1 LTGVKPIVCD
11 DHAGLKAARRAML
24 RALCRLLHCPA
35 GCTRSTP
42 ALSLTVSFAVLLAAL
57 LHASWNALI
66 KGGRDV
72 LLDTSALVV
81 GAGLLALPFVFI
93 VPLPAPASWPFI
105 AASVTIHLAYYYL
118 LIAAYRAG
126 DLSLVYPL
134 MRGVAPLLTAV
145 LGVVLLGELPS
156 SLGWAG
162 MLAIS
167 GGVFLLAWRALGH
180 APSVSRE
187 GAAIGF
193 ALTNAAV
200 IATYTLVDGIG
211 ARRAADPWS
220 YIVWLFVLDM
230 VPFSLFML
238 ATRRQRFIGFLRA
251 NALRGLA
258 GGALSAGAYAISV
271 WAMTRAPIALV
282 ASLRETSV
290 LFATLLGA
298 HLLRERLTPRRW
310 AGVCAVVAGVVA
322 LKAG

>member
-1 LTGVKPIVCD
+1 MLAAAVRHSTG
-11 DHAGLKAARRAML
+11 
-24 RALCRLLHCPA
+24 LHPPA
-35 GCTRSTP
+35 C
-42 ALSLTVSFAVLLAAL
+42 ALSLSVSFAVLLAAL

-81 GAGLLALPFVFI
+81 GAGLLALPFVFV
-93 VPLPAPASWPFI
+93 VPLPARESWPFI

-118 LIAAYRAG
+118 LIAAYRVG

-145 LGVVLLGELPS
+145 LGVFLLGELPTP
-156 SLGWAG
+156 LGWAG

-167 GGVFLLAWRALGH
+167 GGVFLLAYRALGH
-180 APSVSRE
+180 APSRV
-187 GAAIGF
+187 AIGF

-200 IATYTLVDGIG
+200 IAAYTLVDGTG

-230 VPFSLFML
+230 LPFSLFML
-238 ATRRQRFIGFLRA
+238 ATRRRQFVSFLRA

-271 WAMTRAPIALV
+271 WAMTLAPVALV

-298 HLLRERLTPRRW
+298 RLLRERLTARRW